1 MYKEEITHYSNCLS
15 RDMHI
20 CIYGHGT
27 ATAACR
33 FLRFRLRIRNATI
46 MKNSA

>member
-20 CIYGHGT
+20 CIYGHGDSG
-27 ATAACR
+27 
-33 FLRFRLRIRNATI
+33 FEMPQL
-46 MKNSA
+46 

>member
-20 CIYGHGT
+20 CIYGHG
-27 ATAACR
+27 
-33 FLRFRLRIRNATI
+33 
-46 MKNSA
+46 KNSA

>member
-20 CIYGHGT
+20 CIYGHG
-27 ATAACR
+27 
-33 FLRFRLRIRNATI
+33 FE
-46 MKNSA
+46 MP